1 VRVLRDGGARIL
13 SEGLPF
19 RWANAR
25 SQKYKSS
32 VELSIG
38 ERLNNPKAHN
48 IYDPAS
54 VAFEPSGEKG
64 GTLDILGF

>member
-1 VRVLRDGGARIL
+1 VDLL
-13 SEGLPF
+13 
-19 RWANAR
+19 
-25 SQKYKSS
+25 
-32 VELSIG
+32 IG

-54 VAFEPSGEKG
+54 VAFEPSEEKG